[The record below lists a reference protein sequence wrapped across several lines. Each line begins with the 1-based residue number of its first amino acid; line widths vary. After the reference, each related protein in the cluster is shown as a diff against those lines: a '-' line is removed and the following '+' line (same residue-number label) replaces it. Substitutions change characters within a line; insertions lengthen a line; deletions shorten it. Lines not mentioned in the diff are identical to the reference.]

1 MSQSVL
7 VTRWCPTLCDP
18 VDCSPPGF
26 SVHGI
31 PQARILEWVATSFSR
46 GSSPPRDRTC
56 VSCIGP
62 PGKPNIRKGIPWT
75 NRAWQATVRGVA
87 KTWTQLSTHAF
98 MFTRLLKKE
107 MTQEQH
113 RKERPCRMW
122 GGRAV
127 PLSVH
132 SPQISEVG
140 RTRSHS
146 FFLHERKT
154 KLTDARDLFEAML
167 GSWIRTLFLLSL
179 WFLPATSPVKVLIGL
194 E

>member
-1 MSQSVL
+1 MCVRSVVQS
-7 VTRWCPTLCDP
+7 CPTLCDP

-56 VSCIGP
+56 VSCIGQ

-132 SPQISEVG
+132 SPQISHNPVLLG
-140 RTRSHS
+140 
-146 FFLHERKT
+146 FL
-154 KLTDARDLFEAML
+154 EASL
-167 GSWIRTLFLLSL
+167 RRFDGSAHWPSL
-179 WFLPATSPVKVLIGL
+179 RAQSAH
-194 E
+194 